1 MAIKYYAG
9 NKLTGVASDTKPT
22 SNIIDGSTFFVTDT
36 EDLFMYDLGTT
47 AWKVVSGNT
56 IAETLSNKTFSD
68 HILVAEISA
77 PSTPASG
84 YGSIYAKSDNKLYFK
99 NDAGTEVDLT
109 NQASGG
115 ESNQNAFST
124 VVVSGQSDVVA
135 DAATDTLTLVAGS
148 NMTITT
154 AAGSDT
160 VTFAASGSGTVTVTD
175 NENTNENNLISFVA
189 NAATATG
196 THGLEMDGDL
206 HYNPST
212 GTVTSTV
219 FVGALTGNAT
229 TATTL
234 ATARTIGGTSFDG
247 SAAIVPATITVADTT
262 DTTAFVAL
270 FNSATGDLAP
280 KTDAG
285 VTYNA
290 GTGTLTATAFV
301 GPITGNVTGDASGTA
316 ATVTGA
322 AQTAITSVGTLTGLD
337 LTSGD
342 KTIFATV
349 GNNTLTVGASNTTV
363 NIAGDLTVSGDATT
377 FNTATVSVED
387 PLMILASNNSAA
399 DAVDIGFYGLYD
411 TSGSLDLYSGIFRD
425 ANDSGKWK
433 LFKDLQAAPTTTV
446 NTSGT
451 GYAVGT
457 LVANLEGDVTGDVT
471 GSAGTSTGLAGS
483 ATILATG
490 RTISASGDITWTSA
504 SFNGS
509 ANVTSVAAI
518 TADVIINA
526 DIKSDA
532 AIAYSKLA
540 TLADGNILVG
550 NGSNVATSVNPSGD
564 IDVTNA
570 GVFSIAS
577 DSIINAD
584 VKSDAAIVDTKLA
597 TIATADKVSIAA
609 LDIDGAAEIGAA
621 IVDADV
627 FIIDDGAGGT
637 NRKVLAS
644 RIKTYAAGAAGASES
659 FAIAMAV
666 AL

>member
-47 AWKVVSGNT
+47 SWKVISGNT
-56 IAETLSNKTFSD
+56 IAETITNKTFGD
-68 HILVAEISA
+68 FITVAEGSA
-77 PSTPASG
+77 PSTPAGG
-84 YGSIYAKSDNKLYFK
+84 YGALYIKSSDSKIYFK
-99 NDAGTEVDLT
+99 NDGGTEFNLT
-109 NQASGG
+109 EGQSEGG
-115 ESNQNAFST
+115 EANQNAFASIA
-124 VVVSGQSDVVA
+124 VSGQSTVVA
-135 DAATDTLTLVAGS
+135 DGETDTLTLVGGS
-148 NMTITT
+148 NIAITT

-160 VTFAASGSGTVTVTD
+160 VTFASTTVTVSD
-175 NENTNENNLISFVA
+175 NEATNENNLITFVA
-189 NAATATG
+189 GAGTNTG
-196 THGLEMDGDL
+196 SHGIEMDGDL

-212 GTVTSTV
+212 GTVTATV
-219 FVGALTGNAT
+219 FAGALTGN
-229 TATTL
+229 
-234 ATARTIGGTSFDG
+234 
-247 SAAIVPATITVADTT
+247 
-262 DTTAFVAL
+262 
-270 FNSATGDLAP
+270 
-280 KTDAG
+280 
-285 VTYNA
+285 
-290 GTGTLTATAFV
+290 
-301 GPITGNVTGDASGTA
+301 ASGTA

-363 NIAGDLTVSGDATT
+363 NIAGNLTVGGDATT
-377 FNTATVSVED
+377 FN
-387 PLMILASNNSAA
+387 
-399 DAVDIGFYGLYD
+399 GLYD

-471 GSAGTSTGLAGS
+471 GSAGTATGLAGS
-483 ATILATG
+483 ATVLATG
-490 RTISASGDITWTSA
+490 RTIAATGDITWTSA
-504 SFNGS
+504 SFTG
-509 ANVTSVAAI
+509 AGNVTGVAAI

-526 DIKSDA
+526 DVKSDA

-540 TLADGNILVG
+540 ALADGNILVG
-550 NGSNVATSVNPSGD
+550 SGSNVATSVNPSGD

-570 GVFSIAS
+570 GVFSIAAGV
-577 DSIINAD
+577 IVNAD
-584 VKSDAAIVDTKLA
+584 VNASAAIVDTKLA
-597 TIATADKVSIAA
+597 TISTADKVAGGAIQIDSGTDGTGITIAA
-609 LDIDGAAEIGAA
+609 TDKFL
-621 IVDADV
+621 V
-627 FIIDDGAGGT
+627 DDGGT
-637 NRKVLAS
+637 TKYINASQVL
-644 RIKTYAAGAAGASES
+644 TYTSGSGASES